1 MKSVLI
7 PSFFLPV
14 FFPHLDWI
22 WENTDQRKLHIWTLF
37 TQWLVS
43 EAGLSDHHKMI
54 TAFIKLDFSRL
65 RPKLITYTNYKK
77 FHEVKF
83 LNYLKEMN
91 IRTDPNQ
98 KYQSLT
104 NTFSQTCSFKKENY
118 ENYPTIIHKK
128 AYKRQRNLCVSL
140 KRKNIKSFLNTVTII
155 GITTNKFFWT
165 SIKRF

>member
-1 MKSVLI
+1 MSLYRVFSC
-7 PSFFLPV
+7 PYFF
-14 FFPHLDWI
+14 
-22 WENTDQRKLHIWTLF
+22 RIWTEYGKIRTRENSIF
-37 TQWLVS
+37 GHFSHS

-77 FHEVKF
+77 FHEVKV

-91 IRTDPNQ
+91 IRIDPNQ

-104 NTFSQTCSFKKENY
+104 NTFLQTCSFKKENY
-118 ENYPTIIHKK
+118 ENHPTIINKR

-140 KRKNIKSFLNTVTII
+140 KRKNIKSFLNNVTII
-155 GITTNKFFWT
+155 GITTNKYFWT
-165 SIKRF
+165 FIKRF